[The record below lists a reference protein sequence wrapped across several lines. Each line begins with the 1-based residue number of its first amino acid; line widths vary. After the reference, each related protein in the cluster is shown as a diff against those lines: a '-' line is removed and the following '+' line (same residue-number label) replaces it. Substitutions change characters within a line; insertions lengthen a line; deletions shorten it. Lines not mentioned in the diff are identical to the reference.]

1 MEINQLLQRLKH
13 GEQYTVMVGEDMELV
28 QQLVA
33 PTKYTRK
40 AAMVIEVLNEDNQK
54 LIQQAT
60 QLSQLLA
67 AAHAECEQLRKPTTD
82 IEHDETR
89 L

>member
-13 GEQYTVMVGEDMELV
+13 GEQYTVMVEDEPV

-54 LIQQAT
+54 LIQQAA

-67 AAHAECEQLRKPTTD
+67 AAHAECEQLRKPTSD

>member
-13 GEQYTVMVGEDMELV
+13 GEQYTVMVGDEPV
-28 QQLVA
+28 PQLVA

-60 QLSQLLA
+60 HLSQLLA
-67 AAHAECEQLRKPTTD
+67 AAHAECEQLRKPTSD